1 MKKPPSKVA
10 YFSRIAEIFSTGLAA
25 QTVQNAKFSFT
36 RILLMQDWIFRLGFF
51 PTIYCNP
58 PEKDSKLE
66 CSHVRWP
73 EDIGNAISYLVV
85 TMIKQNL
92 RQSLESSLP

>member
-1 MKKPPSKVA
+1 
-10 YFSRIAEIFSTGLAA
+10 
-25 QTVQNAKFSFT
+25 
-36 RILLMQDWIFRLGFF
+36 MQDWVFRLDFV
-51 PTIYCNP
+51 PTTYIYCNP

-73 EDIGNAISYLVV
+73 EVIGNAISYLVV
-85 TMIKQNL
+85 TIIKQNL